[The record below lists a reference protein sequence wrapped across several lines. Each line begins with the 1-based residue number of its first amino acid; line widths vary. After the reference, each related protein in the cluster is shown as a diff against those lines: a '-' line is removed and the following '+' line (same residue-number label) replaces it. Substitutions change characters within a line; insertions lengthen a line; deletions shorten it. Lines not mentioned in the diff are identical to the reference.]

1 MANKNNGG
9 AFIPADDY
17 TVTGNWRF
25 EGTVTNAGTTTTSST
40 TATLTALTNQIATG
54 GGSNIT
60 TSTYP
65 ASSGAVTLTFPN
77 TSTTIVGTDTTNTLT
92 NKTIASS
99 ATIPYAAGVAAGYK
113 VARGVTALD
122 GSNPTPV
129 TTGLSTVVAAT
140 VSLEGTAAPGVGTSV
155 LTVASTNYA
164 TGALAVYAW
173 KVTATGDCTLIASTG
188 TENFEWVAIGT

>member
-1 MANKNNGG
+1 MAISRFDIDSAVDRLMFVNGYGHLMGFPTNPGVTSTAGTGVPTNGVAGFVQG
-9 AFIPADDY
+9 ALFYNIKAASLATALY
-17 TVTGNWRF
+17 INS
-25 EGTVTNAGTTTTSST
+25 GTV
-40 TATLTALTNQIATG
+40 
-54 GGSNIT
+54 
-60 TSTYP
+60 
-65 ASSGAVTLTFPN
+65 
-77 TSTTIVGTDTTNTLT
+77 
-92 NKTIASS
+92 SS
-99 ATIPYAAGVAAGYK
+99 ATWSAISNFLGTAAIGVAAGYK
-113 VARGVTALD
+113 IARGVTALD

-188 TENFEWVAIGT
+188 AENFEWIAIGT